1 MKTKLQTRTGGALA
15 SAASAISGNVMDRSD
30 EPPVLVVMDMMLEFK
45 ASRDPETQ
53 AAVAA
58 EIRRAMAAGE
68 AIIFVEYAGGN
79 SSTYRDLLDLVQGY
93 NLWCVVEKHT
103 DSGCEEVFEACMD
116 NGYWPE
122 NFRIVGVNADG
133 CIFATVEG
141 LCAKLRN
148 CHIEV
153 VRGACHTDSGWKN
166 WERKYDDM
174 PKVTVV

>member
-1 MKTKLQTRTGGALA
+1 MKTKLQTKTGGALV
-15 SAASAISGNVMDRSD
+15 SAATSKVDRSD

-45 ASRDPETQ
+45 ASREPETQ

-58 EIRRAMAAGE
+58 EIRRAIAAGE

-79 SSTYRDLLDLVQGY
+79 SNTYRDLLDLAQGY

-103 DSGCEEVFEACMD
+103 DSGAEEVFEACMD

-148 CHIEV
+148 CHIDV
-153 VRGACHTDSGWKN
+153 VKGACHTDSGWKN
-166 WERKYDDM
+166 WTRKFDGM

>member
-1 MKTKLQTRTGGALA
+1 MKTKLQTQNGGALA
-15 SAASAISGNVMDRSD
+15 SAASAIIDRSD

-45 ASRDPETQ
+45 ASRDPQTQ

-79 SSTYRDLLDLVQGY
+79 SNTYRALLDLVQGY

-103 DSGCEEVFEACMD
+103 DSGSQEVFEACMD

-153 VRGACHTDSGWKN
+153 VRAACHTDSGWKN
-166 WERKYDDM
+166 WVSKFDGM
-174 PKVTVV
+174 SKVTVV

>member
-1 MKTKLQTRTGGALA
+1 MKTKLLTKTGGALT
-15 SAASAISGNVMDRSD
+15 SAANAISSNVMDRSD

-45 ASRDPETQ
+45 ASRDLETQ
-53 AAVAA
+53 TAVAA
-58 EIRRAMAAGE
+58 EIRRAIAAGE

-79 SSTYRDLLDLVQGY
+79 SKTYRDLLDLVQSY
-93 NLWCVVEKHT
+93 KLSCVVEKHS
-103 DSGCEEVFEACMD
+103 DSGAEEVFEACMD

-122 NFRIVGVNADG
+122 NFRVVGVNADG

-148 CHIEV
+148 CHIDV
-153 VRGACHTDSGWKN
+153 VEGACHTDSGWKN
-166 WERKYDDM
+166 WARKFDGM

>member
-1 MKTKLQTRTGGALA
+1 MKTILSTTIDGIAKP
-15 SAASAISGNVMDRSD
+15 AANGNIDRSD
-30 EPPVLVVMDMMLEFK
+30 EPSVLVVVDMMLEFK
-45 ASRDPETQ
+45 ASRDPQTQ

-79 SSTYRDLLDLVQGY
+79 SKTYSALLDIVRDYKLF
-93 NLWCVVEKHT
+93 CVIEKQ
-103 DSGCEEVFEACMD
+103 DDGGAEEVFEACMD

-122 NFRIVGVNADG
+122 NFRFVGVNADG
-133 CIFATVEG
+133 CVFATVEG

-153 VRGACHTDSGWKN
+153 VRAACHTDSGWKN
-166 WERKYDDM
+166 WHRKFEDM
-174 PKVTVV
+174 PRVSLV